1 MTATA
6 PTSRRFRPGVKA
18 MADGA
23 GMMVLIPAMAIFP
36 LLALTHPG
44 VLSTAQPET
53 SGRAGR
59 GLPFWARPA
68 TAWALASL
76 AVLLAAAMIPLSI
89 TARQNP
95 LAQGNATNVV
105 VAGCFA
111 VVGLVLAWHRPRN
124 PIGWLMLA
132 LGAGLLFTVDAGL
145 YNVIGYRLDHR
156 LPLGPAV
163 LFLFEVSQPELGLLP
178 LIILLFPDGRLPSP
192 RWRWLLYGYLAVGLA
207 DTIVFAQVSVDAIT
221 HHRTEVDT
229 SGTLIFAPHASQL
242 VGVAAGLVFAMWA
255 LAVGYQVM
263 SWRRAV
269 GERRQQLNWLMA
281 GGAAALALTLAEIA
295 AVAVNH
301 PLFLPHSVRLVVGAV
316 LAVGLA
322 ALPVGMGVAI
332 LEYRLYDIDRIVS
345 RTLAYAIVTG
355 LLVGVYAGLVLLA
368 TEVLQIKSAVAVAG
382 STLVAAAL
390 FSPLRSRVQRIV
402 DRRFNRTRYDADQ
415 MVAAFAARLK
425 DAVDSDAVQADLASM
440 IQRALEPPMS
450 RCGSASS
457 AKASSGIKRN
467 SRPRAT
473 PVPPPCPGQ

>member
-1 MTATA
+1 MTAAA
-6 PTSRRFRPGVKA
+6 PSSRRFRPGLKA
-18 MADGA
+18 IADGA
-23 GMMVLIPAMAIFP
+23 GIMALIPAMAIFP

-44 VLSTAQPET
+44 VLSTAQPEI

-59 GLPFWARPA
+59 GLPFWARPG

-89 TARQNP
+89 AARQNP

-124 PIGWLMLA
+124 PIGWMMLA

-145 YNVIGYRLDHR
+145 YNVMGYRLGHR
-156 LPLGPAV
+156 LPLGPTI

-192 RWRWLLYGYLAVGLA
+192 RWRWLLYGYLAVGLV
-207 DTIVFAQVSVDAIT
+207 DTIVFAQVSVYAIT

-242 VGVAAGLVFAMWA
+242 VGVAAGLVFFAMWA
-255 LAVGYQVM
+255 LAVGYQVV

-281 GGAAALALTLAEIA
+281 GGAAALVLILAEIA

-322 ALPVGMGVAI
+322 ALPAGMGVAI
-332 LEYRLYDIDRIVS
+332 FKYRLYDIDRIIS
-345 RTLAYAIVTG
+345 RTLAYTIVTG

-368 TEVLQIKSAVAVAG
+368 TQVLQIKSAVAVAG

-390 FSPLRSRVQRIV
+390 FSPLRSRVQSMV

-425 DAVDSDAVQADLASM
+425 DAVDSDAVQADLASV
-440 IQRALEPPMS
+440 IQRALEPAHVS
-450 RCGSASS
+450 VWISQQR
-457 AKASSGIKRN
+457 
-467 SRPRAT
+467 
-473 PVPPPCPGQ
+473 

>member
-1 MTATA
+1 MTAA
-6 PTSRRFRPGVKA
+6 VPSSRRFRPGLKA
-18 MADGA
+18 IADSA
-23 GMMVLIPAMAIFP
+23 GILVLIPAMAIFP
-36 LLALTHPG
+36 LLALTHQG
-44 VLSTAQPET
+44 VLSTAQRET
-53 SGRAGR
+53 TGRAGR

-68 TAWALASL
+68 TAWALAGL
-76 AVLLAAAMIPLSI
+76 AVLSAAAMVPLSVA
-89 TARQNP
+89 ARQNP

-105 VAGCFA
+105 VAGCFS

-132 LGAGLLFTVDAGL
+132 LGAGLLLTVDGGL
-145 YNVIGYRLDHR
+145 YNVISYRLGHR

-163 LFLFEVSQPELGLLP
+163 LFLYEVSQPELGLLP

-221 HHRTEVDT
+221 HHRTGVDT
-229 SGTLIFAPHASQL
+229 SGTLLFAPHAAAL
-242 VGVAAGLVFAMWA
+242 VGVAAGLVFFAMWV
-255 LAVGYQVM
+255 LAVGYQIV

-281 GGAAALALTLAEIA
+281 GGAVALALTLAEIA

-301 PLFLPHSVRLVVGAV
+301 PLFLPHGVRLVVGDV

-332 LEYRLYDIDRIVS
+332 LKYRLYEIDRIIS

-368 TEVLQIKSAVAVAG
+368 TQVARIHTPVAVAA
-382 STLVAAAL
+382 STLAAAAL
-390 FSPLRSRVQRIV
+390 FHPLRRQVQRVV
-402 DRRFNRTRYDADQ
+402 DRRFNRARYDADQ
-415 MVAAFAARLK
+415 TVAAFAARLK
-425 DAVDSDAVQADLASM
+425 DAVDLDSVCNDLTGVVTKT
-440 IQRALEPPMS
+440 LEPAHIS
-450 RCGSASS
+450 VWLSQRG
-457 AKASSGIKRN
+457 
-467 SRPRAT
+467 
-473 PVPPPCPGQ
+473 